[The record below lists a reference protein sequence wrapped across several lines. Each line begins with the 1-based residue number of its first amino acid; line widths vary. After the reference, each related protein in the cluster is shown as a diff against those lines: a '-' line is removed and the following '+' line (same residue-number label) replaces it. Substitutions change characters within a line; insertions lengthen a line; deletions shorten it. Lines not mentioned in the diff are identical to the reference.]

1 MPDKPTPPN
10 GRSPTKR
17 AGNSF
22 VLKAR
27 QLGNAALAF
36 DYRAYRSAGNAKLAD
51 VERLAGRRG
60 WLTVSLLTLAPTD
73 PKIGQRQRL
82 LVSGFADDGN
92 GLAAIDLDPKTV
104 DDLFLVPA
112 TSRAVTDA
120 VPIARLDAMHEIARV
135 AALTAE
141 QEASMNWLNEET
153 EKLDAYADDLDTAAN
168 IQIKEK
174 ETIIKAAKKALRSN
188 TEMSLDDKIK
198 EQRRIKA
205 MDREVDDL
213 KMKTYERKKDI
224 RAEADAKLDALAN
237 ALKTV
242 PVIEPVLTI
251 WWEVKA

>member
-1 MPDKPTPPN
+1 M
-10 GRSPTKR
+10 
-17 AGNSF
+17 
-22 VLKAR
+22 
-27 QLGNAALAF
+27 
-36 DYRAYRSAGNAKLAD
+36 
-51 VERLAGRRG
+51 
-60 WLTVSLLTLAPTD
+60 
-73 PKIGQRQRL
+73 
-82 LVSGFADDGN
+82 
-92 GLAAIDLDPKTV
+92 
-104 DDLFLVPA
+104 
-112 TSRAVTDA
+112 
-120 VPIARLDAMHEIARV
+120 

-174 ETIIKAAKKALRSN
+174 EAVIKAAKKSLRSN
-188 TEMSLDDKIK
+188 IELSLDEKIK

-242 PVIEPVLTI
+242 PTVTPVLTI
-251 WWEVKA
+251 RWEISA